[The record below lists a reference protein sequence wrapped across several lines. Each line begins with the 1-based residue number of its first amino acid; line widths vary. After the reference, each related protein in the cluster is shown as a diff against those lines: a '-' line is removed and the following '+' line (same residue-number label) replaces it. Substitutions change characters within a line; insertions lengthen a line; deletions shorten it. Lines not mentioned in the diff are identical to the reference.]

1 MQKKFDIP
9 TAKKLLSTYAEKVN
23 FYMKEN
29 QLLKIELEDAKTT
42 LEINKQILYKNI
54 NLQSKDKEQNIFNNL
69 KEENERLSKKC
80 DSLYQDKIEM
90 EKKLYKC
97 QKELEES
104 VNRTQEI
111 EDNEQISC
119 FKYQNIIKE
128 KENIILQLKKE
139 LNKYYKDDYNSTKEI
154 IICEPDKINLEM
166 NNELIETRELI
177 IKFTKL
183 LHYEKRKTSEQE
195 KQIERLNQKLENYKN
210 RKRVKEN
217 MENIQMFNYILTSSD
232 DSETYSDKGSSMSN
246 LESPLIK
253 FPEKIKQKKYLST
266 EISDYGQ
273 NVPKLDFSKLLNK
286 YTPIKAINVVEGVK
300 ETNRSNDDYIDKLK
314 FQLKIY
320 KNSLIKY
327 KKKNHQLKKLVSM
340 LKQQCIKLRNTLQ
353 YSGAST
359 KDKTEINNNN
369 NDKKENNDSMEANTS
384 NIEIDSNLT
393 ESDFNYIIKEY
404 NKEIENQ

>member
-1 MQKKFDIP
+1 MKN
-9 TAKKLLSTYAEKVN
+9 EKPKN
-23 FYMKEN
+23 KRN
-29 QLLKIELEDAKTT
+29 RKI
-42 LEINKQILYKNI
+42 
-54 NLQSKDKEQNIFNNL
+54 
-69 KEENERLSKKC
+69 
-80 DSLYQDKIEM
+80 
-90 EKKLYKC
+90 
-97 QKELEES
+97 
-104 VNRTQEI
+104 
-111 EDNEQISC
+111 
-119 FKYQNIIKE
+119 
-128 KENIILQLKKE
+128 
-139 LNKYYKDDYNSTKEI
+139 
-154 IICEPDKINLEM
+154 
-166 NNELIETRELI
+166 
-177 IKFTKL
+177 
-183 LHYEKRKTSEQE
+183 KRKIR
-195 KQIERLNQKLENYKN
+195 KYKK

-217 MENIQMFNYILTSSD
+217 MENIQLFNYLLKSSEE
-232 DSETYSDKGSSMSN
+232 SESYSDKGSSMSN

-286 YTPIKAINVVEGVK
+286 YTPIKAINVIEGVK

-404 NKEIENQ
+404 NKEFVEH